1 MSRKFKAAIF
11 DFDGVVANSE
21 PFRMKT
27 YEVLFKNEFRID
39 LNLKI
44 EENEQTHMQVK
55 SFN

>member
-1 MSRKFKAAIF
+1 M
-11 DFDGVVANSE
+11 
-21 PFRMKT
+21 
-27 YEVLFKNEFRID
+27 NEKLKIMQDD